1 MSHTRDLLEGYARL
15 LAEAGVGIYRES
27 GIYTAAE
34 TGITITAVPDTPDR
48 IVCLTPY
55 DVDSSSGTSNV
66 VEGLQVRIRTGTDPR
81 PTLDLADEV
90 FKVLHM
96 RERTVVGGVHVALSW
111 RQSWSWIGADARRRQ
126 ELTANYYLRLTRRD
140 SPHLID

>member
-1 MSHTRDLLEGYARL
+1 MSHTRDLLDGYARL
-15 LAEAGVGIYRES
+15 LAEAGVGIYREN
-27 GIYTAAE
+27 GIYTATE

-48 IVCLTPY
+48 ILCLTPY
-55 DVDSSSGTSNV
+55 DVDSTSGGTDM

-81 PTLDLADEV
+81 PVLDLEDQV
-90 FKVLHM
+90 FGLLHM
-96 RERTVVGGVHVALSW
+96 REHTTVGGVHVALSW

-126 ELTANYYLRLTRRD
+126 ELTANYYLRVSRT